1 MAKKKTKWKKAIMLE
16 KRKFITN
23 LYDKWKKHQNENF
36 KKIIHKIDI
45 SER

>member
-23 LYDKWKKHQNENF
+23 LYDKMEETL
-36 KKIIHKIDI
+36 
-45 SER
+45 ERKL